1 MDAKLRIKQLM
12 DERNI
17 SEYRLAKDSGLSQ
30 STISNIFV
38 RNTAPTIPTVEAIC
52 DGFGITLSQF
62 FCDENGEELVC
73 KNKDDVTIH
82 DIQEILDN
90 ASIDEDI
97 SRFLMSKVD
106 VADESCLLSV
116 HLTQEE
122 TSSFT
127 FHKAEE
133 KNIALVQIRVLNTK
147 GDAFV
152 SRPIRIRVYG
162 SINEGVI

>member
-62 FCDENGEELVC
+62 FCDENGEELVY
-73 KNKDDVTIH
+73 
-82 DIQEILDN
+82 
-90 ASIDEDI
+90 
-97 SRFLMSKVD
+97 
-106 VADESCLLSV
+106 
-116 HLTQEE
+116 LTKEQKELFE
-122 TSSFT
+122 KWLALTPEQ
-127 FHKAEE
+127 KAA
-133 KNIALVQIRVLNTK
+133 IATLIEC
-147 GDAFV
+147 F
-152 SRPIRIRVYG
+152 
-162 SINEGVI
+162 

>member
-1 MDAKLRIKQLM
+1 MLTRYTTPYHHFVLPFLTNEIDKVTVTYVQNGNEITH
-12 DERNI
+12 
-17 SEYRLAKDSGLSQ
+17 KDK
-30 STISNIFV
+30 
-38 RNTAPTIPTVEAIC
+38 A
-52 DGFGITLSQF
+52 
-62 FCDENGEELVC
+62 
-73 KNKDDVTIH
+73 DVTIH

-90 ASIDEDI
+90 ASMGEDI
-97 SRFLMSKVD
+97 LNLLMSKID
-106 VADESCLLSV
+106 VADESCLLSLR
-116 HLTQEE
+116 LTQEE

-133 KNIALVQIRVLNTK
+133 KNIVLVQIRVLNTK